1 MKTKEL
7 LCFRYYFLI
16 QNELVEISRSFV
28 AHDLLRTTGEGP
40 GNMPAARRLR
50 HGHLGHA
57 WARAR
62 CPWCQPASRTRNRL
76 SHRPEYGSQYFGAI
90 DSWKNRLKLPV

>member
-28 AHDLLRTTGEGP
+28 AHDLLRTIGVRTGQHARGAP
-40 GNMPAARRLR
+40 LAPWSSWPCMGTRKMPVVPT
-50 HGHLGHA
+50 
-57 WARAR
+57 
-62 CPWCQPASRTRNRL
+62 C
-76 SHRPEYGSQYFGAI
+76 
-90 DSWKNRLKLPV
+90 